1 MFRVMATN
9 GLRRF
14 MSSGG
19 SGSLTPANKIQA
31 ARMAQR
37 GNVTKEQRAA
47 LRAARKE
54 KAQAFRKDQ
63 DGSSAAE
70 GSGGFGG
77 KQKMTPISGSNAKL
91 LWYAGAGIPTLLI
104 AWGVWDNE
112 SPPAKLA
119 YMLGLKKFQDTFYVP
134 PTNKLLPNWE
144 DMPYVPHDLK
154 IPTLVLDL
162 EGTLINSSWDRKHGW
177 RHAKRAGLDKF
188 LLQLANYYEIVL
200 FTTSMK
206 GIAEQVVHSMDTQH
220 VILHRLYREHTLY
233 KDGKHIK
240 DLKSLNRNM
249 SRVLA
254 IDDDKNVYEGAD
266 LDNVILIKPYEDPND
281 RDDRTLE
288 RLLPILIEIARDQ
301 YDVPSTLRQFKG
313 MEADEIVD
321 KYNKRIQAIKDSRI
335 GTNRRGISSF
345 AVSRSK
351 LPEPEMTP
359 NPDAL
364 ENMGK
369 GLTAKDIVGAAPS
382 TAVSEEG
389 AIGWYKRRM
398 IEKSEQQQ
406 RKVEKWQQ
414 HMQAKKEK

>member
-1 MFRVMATN
+1 M
-9 GLRRF
+9 
-14 MSSGG
+14 
-19 SGSLTPANKIQA
+19 
-31 ARMAQR
+31 
-37 GNVTKEQRAA
+37 
-47 LRAARKE
+47 
-54 KAQAFRKDQ
+54 
-63 DGSSAAE
+63 
-70 GSGGFGG
+70 
-77 KQKMTPISGSNAKL
+77 
-91 LWYAGAGIPTLLI
+91 
-104 AWGVWDNE
+104 
-112 SPPAKLA
+112 
-119 YMLGLKKFQDTFYVP
+119 
-134 PTNKLLPNWE
+134 
-144 DMPYVPHDLK
+144 
-154 IPTLVLDL
+154 

-177 RHAKRAGLDKF
+177 RHAKRPGLDKF

-206 GIAEQVVHSMDTQH
+206 GIADEVVHLMDTQN
-220 VILHRLYREHTLY
+220 VILHKLYREVSLIFFLLVISLPHLSIVSQHTLY

-249 SRVLA
+249 GRVLA
-254 IDDDKNVYEGAD
+254 IDDDTDVYEGAD
-266 LDNVILIKPYEDPND
+266 LDNVVLIKPYEDPND

-313 MEADEIVD
+313 MEADEIVE

-345 AVSRSK
+345 AVSSSK

-369 GLTAKDIVGAAPS
+369 GLTAKDIVGVAPS

-414 HMQAKKEK
+414 HMQAKKEQSRGKQ